1 MAPSGVFFTMT
12 TPPRMV
18 GRERRASWRAVNGTQ
33 RTAFCV
39 SACVLLALT
48 VASAG
53 QQGELAG
60 IRGLPVE
67 AHDVIA
73 AIEIA
78 GTNHVSGFQNMR
90 ERFRSNGAELRLGLP
105 LESQTLCRFKEVLR
119 DLLREKGYPDA
130 AIALDMKP
138 TWGDRTQL
146 TLLFTVTEGQRSRRT
161 ATAPV
166 PTPAERCSR

>member
-1 MAPSGVFFTMT
+1 MT
-12 TPPRMV
+12 TPPRIYE
-18 GRERRASWRAVNGTQ
+18 RERLGSCRAVNGAR

-48 VASAG
+48 VAAAG

-60 IRGLPVE
+60 IHGLPVE
-67 AHDVIA
+67 GHDVIA
-73 AIEIA
+73 AIEIV

-90 ERFRSNGAELRLGLP
+90 ERFRSNGADLRLGLP

-130 AIALDMKP
+130 EIALDMKP

-146 TLLFTVTEGQRSRRT
+146 TLLFTVTEGKRSRRT
-161 ATAPV
+161 VTAPV

>member
-1 MAPSGVFFTMT
+1 MT
-12 TPPRMV
+12 GLQNDVHPILLT
-18 GRERRASWRAVNGTQ
+18 
-33 RTAFCV
+33 V
-39 SACVLLALT
+39 SAYVLLAGSVLF
-48 VASAG
+48 SH

-60 IRGLPVE
+60 IHGIPIE
-67 AHDVIA
+67 GHDNVA
-73 AIEIA
+73 AIEIV
-78 GTNHVSGFQNMR
+78 GTNQLSGFQNMR

-105 LESQTLCRFKEVLR
+105 VESQTLCRFKEVLR

-130 AIALDMKP
+130 EITLDMKP

-146 TLLFTVTEGQRSRRT
+146 TLLFTVTQGKRSRRT

>member
-1 MAPSGVFFTMT
+1 MDPLGRSCPLT
-12 TPPRMV
+12 TPPRILE
-18 GRERRASWRAVNGTQ
+18 RERPGSWRAVNGTR

-39 SACVLLALT
+39 SACLLLAFT
-48 VASAG
+48 VASTG
-53 QQGELAG
+53 QQGELSG

-67 AHDVIA
+67 GHDVVA
-73 AIEIA
+73 AIEIV

-130 AIALDMKP
+130 EIALDMKP

-146 TLLFTVTEGQRSRRT
+146 TLLFTVTEGKRSRRT